1 MRLTHSHTA
10 TRYAVHE
17 LLAPGETQSVLAGA
31 GTRTEDGDGDDIP
44 LENEALGQDVLCG
57 PDGFWRGIASDAVA
71 GGLKS
76 GGRVVVDAGPIQHR
90 DPCIGYIFREVPHL
104 PFHLRAPQPRT
115 LVILGDTYDPSA
127 IVPLIESPDVLS
139 SQPTDMVIDTNVPAA
154 APPTVSLL
162 VHEATDSYIPSS
174 IDPQGRTGRNRSEA
188 SVFKKTLERGHST
201 PEMAGAFARR
211 IGALRVV
218 LNHIGARFPAPD
230 HSGSYA
236 DKFRRATMREIERQ
250 ATEAWQPPQD
260 VYAQAAFDFMRV
272 VLPPHF
278 RKIAH
283 VSESHSSYADVAI
296 AEVSDKL
303 QESEQVHERGSQ
315 HSGEQGSREHG
326 SIVVD
331 AADVSQ
337 HDRSRREIVQADHH
351 AGKGGDHVAA
361 ENGKRRRGEKSAR
374 RYEHGGSRGPGGS
387 GHRSDSRQRG
397 VDDNGRR
404 SVNDQGSG
412 RGSAKRPR
420 PKV

>member
-1 MRLTHSHTA
+1 MRSASILDATLDADHIGGILTVLRNALGIPPAHQCSPAPPLPTIPTIEIYGPRGLRRFVRLQMRLTHSHTA

-17 LLAPGETQSVLAGA
+17 LLAPGETPSVLAGA

-90 DPCIGYIFREVPHL
+90 DPCNFSRVPHL
-104 PFHLRAPQPRT
+104 PFHPRAPQPRT

-139 SQPTDMVIDTNVPAA
+139 SQPTDMEIDTNVPAA

-296 AEVSDKL
+296 AEVETTW
-303 QESEQVHERGSQ
+303 QQRTESG
-315 HSGEQGSREHG
+315 GEVKKAQGGMSMEEVKDR
-326 SIVVD
+326 VVLGIG
-331 AADVSQ
+331 AT
-337 HDRSRREIVQADHH
+337 HDRGESMIME
-351 AGKGGDHVAA
+351 GDL
-361 ENGKRRRGEKSAR
+361 
-374 RYEHGGSRGPGGS
+374 
-387 GHRSDSRQRG
+387 
-397 VDDNGRR
+397 
-404 SVNDQGSG
+404 
-412 RGSAKRPR
+412 
-420 PKV
+420 